1 MSAARKQEREDA
13 RLRVID
19 GGAAP
24 EGGGSP
30 ARATTRER
38 ERGIRFVLL
47 AVLAL
52 NLGVALAKIG
62 FGLFSGSLAIT
73 ADGFH
78 SLLDGLSNVVALVG
92 IAVAARPPDP
102 NHAYGHQRY
111 ETLTS
116 LAVAGLMLLALFG
129 LIQGAWS
136 RLQSGIVPD
145 VTLLAFVVMGVTLCV
160 NVGVTLWERREA
172 RRLSSSLLL
181 ADARHTTSDILV
193 SVSVVVSL
201 IAVRLGYGWMD
212 AGVALLIASAIAWGA
227 WSIVRDASLQLSDA
241 TVAEATMI
249 AEAVTSV
256 PGVRGTHNIR
266 SRGGEGRAWIDLHI
280 QVEPG
285 MRVDAAHDI
294 ASAVARRV
302 EREFAGP
309 ADVTVHVEPADEH
322 HLANDRGYDP
332 LSGGY

>member
-1 MSAARKQEREDA
+1 MVALLRLADNTEHHAAT
-13 RLRVID
+13 V
-19 GGAAP
+19 GGAS
-24 EGGGSP
+24 SP
-30 ARATTRER
+30 YAVRRR
-38 ERGIRFVLL
+38 RVRMVL
-47 AVLAL
+47 AVVLVL
-52 NLGVALAKIG
+52 NLSVAAAKIG
-62 FGLFSGSLAIT
+62 IGLLIGSLAMT

-78 SLLDGLSNVVALVG
+78 SLMDGFANVVALVG
-92 IAVAARPPDP
+92 LAVASRPPDP
-102 NHAYGHQRY
+102 NHAYGHHRY

-136 RLQSGIVPD
+136 RLQSGNVPE
-145 VTLLAFVVMGVTLCV
+145 VTLLAFLVMGATLFV

-172 RRLSSSLLL
+172 RRLSSTLLL

-193 SVSVVVSL
+193 SISVVGSL
-201 IAVRLGYGWMD
+201 VAVRLGYGWMD
-212 AGVALLIASAIAWGA
+212 AGVALLIGSAIAWGA
-227 WSIVRDASLQLSDA
+227 WSIVRDASQELSDA
-241 TVAEATMI
+241 TVAEADTI
-249 AEAVTSV
+249 AAAVTSV

-266 SRGGEGRAWIDLHI
+266 SRGGEGRAWVDLHI

-322 HLANDRGYDP
+322 HLAEDRGYDP
-332 LSGGY
+332 LAGGY

>member
-1 MSAARKQEREDA
+1 MSAAEKQERERA

-24 EGGGSP
+24 EGGGQP
-30 ARATTRER
+30 PRVTTRER

-52 NLGVALAKIG
+52 NLAVALAKIG

-102 NHAYGHQRY
+102 NHAYGHRRY

-116 LAVAGLMLLALFG
+116 LGIAGLMLLALFG
-129 LIQGAWS
+129 LVQGSWS
-136 RLQSGIVPD
+136 RLQSGAVPD
-145 VTLLAFVVMGVTLCV
+145 ITTLSFVVMGVTLSV
-160 NVGVTLWERREA
+160 NVFVTLWERRAA
-172 RRLSSSLLL
+172 RRLSSTLLM

-193 SVSVVVSL
+193 SISVVGSL
-201 IAVRLGYGWMD
+201 VAVQLGVGWAD
-212 AGVALLIASAIAWGA
+212 AGITLVIAAAIAWGA
-227 WSIVRDASLQLSDA
+227 WSIVRDASLVLTDA
-241 TVAEATMI
+241 VAAEAGEI
-249 AEAVTSV
+249 AEIVRSV

-266 SRGGEGRAWIDLHI
+266 TRGSEGYVWVDLHI
-280 QVEPG
+280 QVDPG
-285 MRVDAAHDI
+285 LPVTDAHDI

-302 EREFAGP
+302 EDELGDT
-309 ADVTVHVEPADEH
+309 ADVTVHIEPADER
-322 HLANDRGYDP
+322 HLRAERGHDP
-332 LSGGY
+332 LGKG